1 MIALRNVASPGS
13 SLPVASA
20 RLLSFSL
27 YAAPAIFHQSYCCLG
42 RRSAEGH
49 HDIER
54 LTVKFRSL
62 ALLTL
67 VEVAAMSLWFVS
79 AAVLADMLREVQLS
93 PFRQAALSSG
103 VQAGFV
109 VGALGSAI
117 LGLPDRFD
125 PRRVLASAAVG
136 AGLVNA
142 VLLMVDPDSIA
153 AILARIVTGALLAGV
168 YPVGMKIA
176 VGWGLKD
183 RGFLV
188 GVLVGGTVLGS
199 AAPHLFAL
207 AGGTNWRLSVGVAS
221 LAAIAGG
228 LICLAV
234 SLGPYHGRT
243 AKFHPRMI
251 IVAWTNRRVRLAYA
265 GYLGHMWEL
274 YAMWAWI
281 ATATA
286 ASYGMSLPVLEAER
300 LAKLTAFLSIGAG
313 GIACGLGGLVADRI
327 GKAKLTIIAMAVSGT
342 SAFAAAATFGGP
354 VWVTFFIV
362 FIWGAA
368 IVPDS
373 PQFSALVADASPPEQ
388 AGSLLTLQTALG
400 FALTI
405 GTVQVAP
412 LIAAIFGWP
421 LLLAALALGP
431 ALGIVAMMRLRS
443 LTSAFGT

>member
-1 MIALRNVASPGS
+1 
-13 SLPVASA
+13 
-20 RLLSFSL
+20 
-27 YAAPAIFHQSYCCLG
+27 
-42 RRSAEGH
+42 
-49 HDIER
+49 
-54 LTVKFRSL
+54 VKFRSL

-67 VEVAAMSLWFVS
+67 AEVSAMSLWFVS

-109 VGALGSAI
+109 IGALGAAI
-117 LGLPDRFD
+117 LGLADRFD

-136 AGLVNA
+136 AGFVNA
-142 VLLMVDPDSIA
+142 VLLTVDPGSIV
-153 AILARIVTGALLAGV
+153 AILARIATGALLAGV

-199 AAPHLFAL
+199 AAPHSFAL
-207 AGGTNWRLSVGVAS
+207 AGGTDWRLSVGVAS

-228 LICLAV
+228 LMCLAV

-251 IVAWTNRRVRLAYA
+251 TVAWTNRRVRLAYA

-281 ATATA
+281 AAATA
-286 ASYGMSLPVLEAER
+286 VSYGVSLPMLEAER

-313 GIACGLGGLVADRI
+313 GIACGIAGLVADRI
-327 GKAKLTIIAMAVSGT
+327 GKANLTIIAMAISGVS
-342 SAFAAAATFGGP
+342 ALAAASTFGGP
-354 VWVTFFIV
+354 IWVTFVIV
-362 FIWGAA
+362 VIWGAS

-405 GTVQVAP
+405 GTVQVTP
-412 LIAAIFGWP
+412 LVAATFGWP

-431 ALGIVAMMRLRS
+431 AFGIVAMMRLRS
-443 LTSAFGT
+443 LMSASGP